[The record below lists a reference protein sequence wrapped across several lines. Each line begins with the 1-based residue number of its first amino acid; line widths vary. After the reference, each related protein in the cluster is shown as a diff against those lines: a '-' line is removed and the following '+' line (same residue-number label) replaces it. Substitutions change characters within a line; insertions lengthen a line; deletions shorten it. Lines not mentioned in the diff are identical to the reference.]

1 MAAEVESQYNKNNPF
16 LARLTENTQLNKV
29 GSAKDTRHFVV
40 SIDGSDLGYSCG
52 DSLGVFP
59 SNSKEEVDA
68 ILRALH
74 ASGDESVI
82 LPRTENEIRL
92 EEALTRKLSLA
103 SPTRKSLR
111 AFAERAEDAA
121 EKAQLLKLLEDE
133 NKESTAPFL
142 SEREFIDLLEEF
154 PSVRFSP
161 QDFVQGL
168 RKLMPR
174 LYSIASSP
182 VVRAREIHL
191 TVAVVRYETNHRERS
206 GVCSTFLSDR
216 VALNEAIL
224 PVFVTKS
231 HFGLPEDNST
241 PIIMVGPGT
250 GIAPFRAF
258 LQERVATEA
267 SGKNWLFFGDQHAA
281 TDYLYGEEFE
291 AMKEANHLER
301 LDLAWSRDQD
311 EKVYVQDKMIESG
324 ATLWEWLDAGASFYV
339 CGDAKRMAK
348 DVDAALHQIA
358 QEHGG
363 LSEEDAVAFFKQLK
377 KDKRYQ
383 RDVY

>member
-16 LARLTENTQLNKV
+16 LARLTENTLLNKE

-40 SIDGSDLGYSCG
+40 SIEGSDLVYTCG

-59 SNSKEEVDA
+59 SNAKEDVEAV
-68 ILRALH
+68 LEALG
-74 ASGDESVI
+74 ATGEELVV
-82 LPRTENEIRL
+82 LPRSENEISL
-92 EEALTRKLSLA
+92 EEALTGKLSLA
-103 SPTRKSLR
+103 SPTRKSLM
-111 AFAERAEDAA
+111 AFAERAQDEG
-121 EKAQLLKLLEDE
+121 EKAQLNTLLADE
-133 NKESTAPFL
+133 NKETTAAFL

-154 PSVRFSP
+154 PSAQFSP
-161 QDFVQGL
+161 QDFVEGL

-182 VVRAREIHL
+182 VLHPQEIHL
-191 TVAVVRYETNHRERS
+191 TVAIVRYETNNRQRS
-206 GVCSTFLSDR
+206 GVCSTYLSDR
-216 VALNEAIL
+216 VALNEAEL

-231 HFGLPEDNST
+231 HFGLPEDTST

-258 LQERVATEA
+258 LQERIATQA
-267 SGKNWLFFGDQHAA
+267 SGANWLFFGDQHAE
-281 TDYLYGEEFE
+281 TDYLYGDEFE
-291 AMKEANHLER
+291 AMKAAGQIER
-301 LDLAWSRDQD
+301 LDLAWSRDQ
-311 EKVYVQDKMIESG
+311 EQKIYVQDKMMESS
-324 ATLWEWLDAGASFYV
+324 AAVWEWLEQGASFYV

-358 QEHGG
+358 QKEGG
-363 LSEEDAVAFFKQLK
+363 LSEEDAVAFIKQLK